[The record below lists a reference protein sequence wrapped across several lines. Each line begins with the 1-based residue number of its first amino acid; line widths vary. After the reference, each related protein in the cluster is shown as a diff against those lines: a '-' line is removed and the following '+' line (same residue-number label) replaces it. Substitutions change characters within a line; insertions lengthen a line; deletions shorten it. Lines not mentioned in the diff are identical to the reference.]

1 MVASHFLRKPPRKVF
16 EKMYLFSQERGLQT
30 QPEQST
36 VMMNGRVNTDVE
48 EHVKLK
54 LIETLIKFN
63 FDC

>member
-1 MVASHFLRKPPRKVF
+1 
-16 EKMYLFSQERGLQT
+16 
-30 QPEQST
+30 
-36 VMMNGRVNTDVE
+36 MMNGRVNTDVE

>member
-1 MVASHFLRKPPRKVF
+1 
-16 EKMYLFSQERGLQT
+16 MYLFSQERGLQT

-36 VMMNGRVNTDVE
+36 LMMNGRVNTDVE